1 MARRMSSP
9 IMVGRGSESR
19 AFAAALQEARHGR
32 TSVLIVG
39 GEAGVGKTRLV
50 AEFAATTRADGGTAV
65 VGAAPP
71 PAGGRPT
78 PFAALTPVLRGLIRS
93 IDARLVDS
101 MLGAARDDLA
111 ALLPELGS
119 RPARKEEPEPFAA
132 ARLAESV
139 LVTLEV
145 VARLR
150 PPVMIAIE
158 DVHWADDAT
167 RAIVSYACRTLVD
180 AKVVV
185 VVTYRSDV
193 IHDADSTLEFI
204 AELTRLPGAEHI
216 ELGPLNADD
225 VSEQVR
231 AILGSDPEAELI
243 RALVR
248 RSDGNPFFVEELVA
262 AVIEGGIE
270 RPPPSVR
277 TMVASR
283 MASVSEP
290 SRTLVEI
297 ASIADP
303 NVPAELLAIAAAMT
317 PDAFDVAVREAWD
330 ANLLVRSSDPLD
342 DATAPG
348 GIERLDLRHVLVR
361 EVILSSLSAP
371 RRQELHARLADA
383 IEAHPAIAG
392 ASPLERNAR
401 LASHRLMARQLE
413 RAVPPLL
420 REATAAEDVRA
431 FVIADQAY
439 RRALDAISQLGV
451 DAAVRQDL
459 PTTLERAALAAS
471 LAGDPSRAVRLAQDA
486 LATGPDE
493 AGSDRPPTAPP
504 GWLPGRGR
512 KPRACPRDARRG
524 G

>member
-50 AEFAATTRADGGTAV
+50 TEFAATTRADGGTAV

-119 RPARKEEPEPFAA
+119 RPARTEEPEPFAA

-204 AELTRLPGAEHI
+204 AELTRLPGSEHI

-225 VSEQVR
+225 VSEQVK

-262 AVIEGGIE
+262 AVIEGG
-270 RPPPSVR
+270 S
-277 TMVASR
+277 
-283 MASVSEP
+283 
-290 SRTLVEI
+290 
-297 ASIADP
+297 
-303 NVPAELLAIAAAMT
+303 NVPRRRCGRWS
-317 PDAFDVAVREAWD
+317 PHGWRRYPSHHG
-330 ANLLVRSSDPLD
+330 RSSRSRRSP
-342 DATAPG
+342 T
-348 GIERLDLRHVLVR
+348 RTSLRSCSR
-361 EVILSSLSAP
+361 SP
-371 RRQELHARLADA
+371 R
-383 IEAHPAIAG
+383 P
-392 ASPLERNAR
+392 
-401 LASHRLMARQLE
+401 
-413 RAVPPLL
+413 
-420 REATAAEDVRA
+420 
-431 FVIADQAY
+431 
-439 RRALDAISQLGV
+439 
-451 DAAVRQDL
+451 
-459 PTTLERAALAAS
+459 
-471 LAGDPSRAVRLAQDA
+471 
-486 LATGPDE
+486 
-493 AGSDRPPTAPP
+493 
-504 GWLPGRGR
+504 
-512 KPRACPRDARRG
+512 
-524 G
+524 